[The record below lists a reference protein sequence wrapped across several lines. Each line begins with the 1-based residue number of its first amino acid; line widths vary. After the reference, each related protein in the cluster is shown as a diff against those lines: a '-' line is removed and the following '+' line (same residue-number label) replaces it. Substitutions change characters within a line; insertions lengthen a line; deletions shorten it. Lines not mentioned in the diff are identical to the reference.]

1 MTELI
6 AQVTFEAIRLLPLA
20 PYTGGKNISTFD

>member
-6 AQVTFEAIRLLPLA
+6 AQVTFEAIRLLPLS
-20 PYTGGKNISTFD
+20 PSSGGKNISPFD